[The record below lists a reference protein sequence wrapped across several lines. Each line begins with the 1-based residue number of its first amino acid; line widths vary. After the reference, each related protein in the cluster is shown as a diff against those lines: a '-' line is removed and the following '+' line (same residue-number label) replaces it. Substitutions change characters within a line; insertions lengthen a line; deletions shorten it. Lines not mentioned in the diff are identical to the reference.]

1 MPTSRGAMRVL
12 LVLAVIALAPLLLSR
27 LNARPPQP
35 QPTATPT
42 GGPTEAVTT
51 PSPFFEPAILG
62 MQVQPL
68 AARDLRAVEVG
79 VARLYGD
86 PKPAWI
92 MAVTTTRTQA
102 IREARPADTVLNQ
115 GPVVYLVVMK
125 GNFADTGVGGTVGAD
140 FAFGHYVSAIFDPS
154 TLTLLGT
161 GITSRAPAI
170 PLSRLGPVLNL
181 LTVS

>member
-1 MPTSRGAMRVL
+1 MPTTRSALRVP
-12 LVLAVIALAPLLLSR
+12 LVLAVIALSVLLLSR
-27 LNARPPQP
+27 LNPQPSQP
-35 QPTATPT
+35 QPTATPA

-62 MQVQPL
+62 MPVPPL
-68 AARDLRAVEVG
+68 AARDLRAVELG
-79 VARLYGD
+79 VAKLYGD

-92 MAVTTTRTQA
+92 MAVTTTRTLA
-102 IREARPADTVLNQ
+102 IREARPAGTVLNL

-125 GNFADTGVGGTVGAD
+125 GNFADTGVGGTVGSD

-161 GITSRAPAI
+161 GIASRAPAI
-170 PLSRLGPVLNL
+170 PLSRLGPALNL
-181 LTVS
+181 LTVP

>member
-1 MPTSRGAMRVL
+1 MPATRSALRVL
-12 LVLAVIALAPLLLSR
+12 LVLAVIALAVLLLSR
-27 LNARPPQP
+27 LNPRPSQP
-35 QPTATPT
+35 QPTATSA

-62 MQVQPL
+62 MQVPPL
-68 AARDLRAVEVG
+68 AARGLRTVELS
-79 VARLYGD
+79 AAQLYGD

-102 IREARPADTVLNQ
+102 IREARPAGTVLNR

-161 GITSRAPAI
+161 SVTSRAPAM

-181 LTVS
+181 LAIP

>member
-1 MPTSRGAMRVL
+1 MPATRGAMRVL

-27 LNARPPQP
+27 LNTRPPQP
-35 QPTATPT
+35 QPTATPI
-42 GGPTEAVTT
+42 GGPTEAVATPT
-51 PSPFFEPAILG
+51 PSFEPAILG
-62 MQVQPL
+62 MQVPPR
-68 AARDLRAVEVG
+68 AARGLRAVEVG
-79 VARLYGD
+79 VAGLYGD
-86 PKPAWI
+86 QKPAWI

-102 IREARPADTVLNQ
+102 IREARPTDTVLNG

-140 FAFGHYVSAIFDPS
+140 FAFGHYVAAIFDPS

-181 LTVS
+181 LTVR